1 MNDLIKF
8 MERCGKQIQKGFVWL
23 LALLGTLLARVQKAF
38 ASIQVNFGQ
47 HIQKRLQNVTS
58 LLVKGFKSL
67 VKVAFAP
74 VVFAEIFL
82 VKVLD
87 SLVFILHK
95 ILMPIKGVILT
106 PLFMIAK
113 WIQSVFVATFTSLGK
128 WLLSFGKSKK
138 AQAEIKKSEATTVS
152 VSYTHLTLPTK
163 RIV

>member
-1 MNDLIKF
+1 MCITNAAPI
-8 MERCGKQIQKGFVWL
+8 RYIQKP
-23 LALLGTLLARVQKAF
+23 
-38 ASIQVNFGQ
+38 
-47 HIQKRLQNVTS
+47 LQNVTS

-87 SLVFILHK
+87 GLVFILHK
-95 ILMPIKGVILT
+95 ILMPLKGVILT

-138 AQAEIKKSEATTVS
+138 AQAEINKSEATTVAES
-152 VSYTHLTLPTK
+152 KPESKPQSKPNPETQRHDPHQDHPEDHPLSCRRRRFGLG
-163 RIV
+163 I

>member
-82 VKVLD
+82 VKALGD
-87 SLVFILHK
+87 TSDIKPEKWMASLAWMPTAEALEKIEYDDIGKLILLALKK
-95 ILMPIKGVILT
+95 IRN
-106 PLFMIAK
+106 
-113 WIQSVFVATFTSLGK
+113 QDN
-128 WLLSFGKSKK
+128 
-138 AQAEIKKSEATTVS
+138 
-152 VSYTHLTLPTK
+152 
-163 RIV
+163 